1 MNRIIVFILIATSL
15 IVSCSDQKNN
25 ELEGEWNVQWVT
37 DPASYPDVDASI
49 NFTMNGKFI
58 FEKSGKLT
66 IDAYGYEGCI
76 FSNDTLSHSLNWKVK
91 NDTLSTFNNKDLHG
105 ISYKITEQSPN
116 KVKLQ
121 MMEDIFLHLTREK

>member
-1 MNRIIVFILIATSL
+1 MNRIILFILIASSI

-49 NFTMNGKFI
+49 NFTMNGKFT

-121 MMEDIFLHLTREK
+121 MMEDIYLHLTRE

>member
-1 MNRIIVFILIATSL
+1 MNRIILFILTASSI

-49 NFTMNGKFI
+49 NFTMNGKFN

-76 FSNDTLSHSLNWKVK
+76 FSNDTLSHSLNWKIN

-105 ISYKITEQSPN
+105 ISYKITEQAPN

-121 MMEDIFLHLTREK
+121 MMEDIFLHLTRD